1 VTREGVMREGAYPLG
16 ALSFITDHASR
27 ISLMLNSFYAKLSGL
42 FLVLVVGL
50 GVVLAVLGGRTAQ
63 RYADEVEQKLNRTLA
78 AEMVPRFEP
87 LLKDS
92 IDRGGIQEKIRD
104 MTGINRRIEIYLLDR
119 EGRLKASFAPSSAA
133 IEQKQIDLEPIERF
147 MQGAELPILGDDPR
161 EIGTRTPFSAAH
173 IEMMGRENCYLY
185 VILGSEQYA
194 SVAGMIG
201 DSYIIQ
207 GALTGL
213 GLIVLVVAGLGLLL
227 FRRLTQRLRHM
238 QGVVA
243 AFEQGDFDRRIE
255 VGTEDE
261 IGQLAKCFN
270 RMADTLVETMEELR
284 QADRMRREL
293 VANVSHD
300 LRSPLASIQ
309 GYLETVHMKD
319 GDLAPADRQ
328 RYVKTALRNA
338 QRLNDLVGELFE
350 LSKLET
356 EQVEPTIEPFPIAEL
371 IQDVVMQYE
380 PQAEEQ
386 CVDLRAE
393 LPERHAR
400 ATADIGLVERAL
412 SNLIDNAIHYTPEGG
427 QVRVWAE
434 NEEQEVRVAVT
445 DTGPGIPEDELPHIF
460 ERFYRVDKSRDRDKG
475 GAGLGLAIAKT
486 ILELHDR
493 TLEVESVVGTG
504 TTFRFRLPLETAAK
518 ASA

>member
-1 VTREGVMREGAYPLG
+1 
-16 ALSFITDHASR
+16 
-27 ISLMLNSFYAKLSGL
+27 MLNSFYAKLSGL
-42 FLVLVVGL
+42 FLVLIVGL

-78 AEMVPRFEP
+78 EEMVPRFEP
-87 LLKDS
+87 LLEDS
-92 IDRGGIQEKIRD
+92 IGRGGIRAKIQD

-119 EGRLKASFAPSSAA
+119 QGRVKASFAPPSAA
-133 IEQKQIDLEPIERF
+133 IEQKNVDMAPIRRF
-147 MQGAELPILGDDPR
+147 MDGDDLPILGDDPR
-161 EIGTRTPFSAAH
+161 DEAAQKPFSVAH
-173 IEMMGRENCYLY
+173 IEIMGQENCYLY

-213 GLIVLVVAGLGLLL
+213 GLIVLVVAGLGLVL

-255 VGTEDE
+255 VGAEDE

-270 RMADTLVETMEELR
+270 RMANTLVETMEELR

-319 GDLAPADRQ
+319 GDLAPAERQ

-338 QRLNDLVGELFE
+338 RRLSDLVGELFE

-386 CVDLRAE
+386 RIDLAAD

-400 ATADIGLVERAL
+400 AAADIGLVERAL

-427 QVRVWAE
+427 TVRVRLE
-434 NEEQEVRVAVT
+434 NETGEVCVEVL
-445 DTGPGIPEDELPHIF
+445 DTGPGIPDDALPHIF

-486 ILELHDR
+486 ILELHDQS
-493 TLEVESVVGTG
+493 LEVESTVGEG
-504 TTFRFRLPLETAAK
+504 TTFRFRLPAETATEAF
-518 ASA
+518 A

>member
-1 VTREGVMREGAYPLG
+1 
-16 ALSFITDHASR
+16 
-27 ISLMLNSFYAKLSGL
+27 MLNSFYAKLSGL
-42 FLVLVVGL
+42 FLVLIVGL

-78 AEMVPRFEP
+78 QEMVPRFEP
-87 LLKDS
+87 LLRDS
-92 IDRGGIQEKIRD
+92 IDSGGIRAKITD

-119 EGRLKASFAPSSAA
+119 QGRVKASFAPPSAA
-133 IEQKQIDLEPIERF
+133 IEQSSVDMAPIRRF
-147 MQGAELPILGDDPR
+147 MTGGELPILGDDPR
-161 EIGTRTPFSAAH
+161 QRGTTKPFSVAH
-173 IEMMGRENCYLY
+173 IEIMGRENCYLY

-207 GALTGL
+207 GALMGL
-213 GLIVLVVAGLGLLL
+213 GLIILVVAGLGLVL
-227 FRRLTQRLRHM
+227 FRRLTQRLRRM
-238 QGVVA
+238 QHVVS
-243 AFEQGDFDRRIE
+243 AFEGGDFDRRVTVESADE
-255 VGTEDE
+255 VG
-261 IGQLAKCFN
+261 QLGRCFN
-270 RMADTLVETMEELR
+270 RMADTLVDTMEELR

-319 GDLAPADRQ
+319 GDLAPDERQ

-338 QRLNDLVGELFE
+338 RRLSDLVGELFE

-356 EQVEPTIEPFPIAEL
+356 EQVEPTMEPFPIAEL
-371 IQDVVMQYE
+371 VQDVVMQYE

-386 CVDLRAE
+386 AVALEAD

-400 ATADIGLVERAL
+400 VRADIGLVERAL
-412 SNLIDNAIHYTPEGG
+412 SNLIDNAIQYTPNGG
-427 QVRVWAE
+427 VVA
-434 NEEQEVRVAVT
+434 VRVANEAQAVRVEVS

-486 ILELHDR
+486 ILELHDGR
-493 TLEVESVVGTG
+493 LAVESTVGEG
-504 TTFRFRLPLETAAK
+504 TTFRFRLPVAADGPDR
-518 ASA
+518 

>member
-1 VTREGVMREGAYPLG
+1 
-16 ALSFITDHASR
+16 
-27 ISLMLNSFYAKLSGL
+27 MLNSFYAKLSAL
-42 FLVLVVGL
+42 FLVLILGL

-78 AEMVPRFEP
+78 EEMVPRFEP
-87 LLKDS
+87 LLEDS
-92 IDRGGIQEKIRD
+92 IDHAAIRATITD

-119 EGRLKASFAPSSAA
+119 EGVVKASFASPSTT
-133 IEQKQIDLEPIERF
+133 IQQTTIDMAPIRRF
-147 MQGAELPILGDDPR
+147 MEGEGLPILGDDPR
-161 EIGTRTPFSAAH
+161 RAGTHKPFSVAH
-173 IEMMGRENCYLY
+173 IEIMGREHCYLY

-213 GLIVLVVAGLGLLL
+213 GLVLLVVAGVGLLL

-238 QGVVA
+238 QDVVV

-255 VGTEDE
+255 EGGEDE
-261 IGQLAKCFN
+261 IGQLAACFN
-270 RMADTLVETMEELR
+270 RMADTLDETMEELR

-319 GDLAPADRQ
+319 DRLDPEERQ
-328 RYVKTALRNA
+328 RYVQTALRNA
-338 QRLNDLVGELFE
+338 QRLSDLVGELFE

-356 EQVEPTIEPFPIAEL
+356 EQIEPTVEPFPIAEL
-371 IQDVVMQYE
+371 VQDVVMQYQ
-380 PQAEEQ
+380 PRAEEQ
-386 CVDLRAE
+386 EVDLQVR
-393 LPERHAR
+393 LPERHVR
-400 ATADIGLVERAL
+400 VEADIGLVERAL
-412 SNLIDNAIHYTPEGG
+412 SNLIDNAIHYTPDGG
-427 QVRVWAE
+427 AVHVRVD
-434 NEEQEVRVAVT
+434 NEQREVCVAVA
-445 DTGPGIPEDELPHIF
+445 DTGPGIPEDDLPHIF
-460 ERFYRVDKSRDRDKG
+460 ERFYRVDKSRDRDRG

-493 TLEVESVVGTG
+493 TLVVESTVGEG
-504 TTFRFRLPLETAAK
+504 TTFHFRLPVEAR
-518 ASA
+518 ASEPA

>member
-1 VTREGVMREGAYPLG
+1 
-16 ALSFITDHASR
+16 
-27 ISLMLNSFYAKLSGL
+27 MLNSFYAKLSGL

-78 AEMVPRFEP
+78 EEMVPRFEP

-92 IDRGGIQEKIRD
+92 IDRGGIRAKIRD

-119 EGRLKASFAPSSAA
+119 QGRVKAAFAPPSAA
-133 IEQKQIDLEPIERF
+133 IEQKTVAMGPIRRF
-147 MQGAELPILGDDPR
+147 MDGGELPILGDDPR
-161 EIGTRTPFSAAH
+161 HDEAQKPFSVAH
-173 IEMMGRENCYLY
+173 IEIMGQENCYLY

-213 GLIVLVVAGLGLLL
+213 GLIVMVVAGLGLLL

-255 VGTEDE
+255 VGSEDE

-319 GDLAPADRQ
+319 GDLAPAERQ

-338 QRLNDLVGELFE
+338 QRLSDLVGELFE

-356 EQVEPTIEPFPIAEL
+356 EQVEPTIELFPIAEL

-386 CVDLRAE
+386 RVDLAAD

-400 ATADIGLVERAL
+400 AAADIGLVERAL

-427 QVRVWAE
+427 TVRVRLK
-434 NEEQEVRVAVT
+434 NETQEVCVEVS
-445 DTGPGIPEDELPHIF
+445 DTGPGIPDDELPHIF
-460 ERFYRVDKSRDRDKG
+460 ERFYRVEKSRDRDKG

-493 TLEVESVVGTG
+493 SLEVESTVGAG
-504 TTFRFRLPLETAAK
+504 TTFRFRLPLETATEA
-518 ASA
+518 AA

>member
-1 VTREGVMREGAYPLG
+1 
-16 ALSFITDHASR
+16 
-27 ISLMLNSFYAKLSGL
+27 MLNSFYAKLSGL
-42 FLVLVVGL
+42 FLVLIVGL

-78 AEMVPRFEP
+78 QEMVPRFEP
-87 LLKDS
+87 LLRDS
-92 IDRGGIQEKIRD
+92 IDSGGIRAKITD

-119 EGRLKASFAPSSAA
+119 QGRVKASFAPPSAA
-133 IEQKQIDLEPIERF
+133 IEQSSVDMAPIRRF
-147 MQGAELPILGDDPR
+147 MTGDELPILGDDPR
-161 EIGTRTPFSAAH
+161 QRGTEKPFSVAH
-173 IEMMGRENCYLY
+173 IEIMGRENCYLY

-207 GALTGL
+207 GALMGL
-213 GLIVLVVAGLGLLL
+213 GLIILVVAGLGLVL
-227 FRRLTQRLRHM
+227 FRRLTQRLRRM
-238 QGVVA
+238 QHVVS
-243 AFEQGDFDRRIE
+243 AFEGGDFDRRVTVESSDE
-255 VGTEDE
+255 VG
-261 IGQLAKCFN
+261 QLGRCFN
-270 RMADTLVETMEELR
+270 RMADTLVDTMEELR

-319 GDLAPADRQ
+319 GDLAPDERQ

-338 QRLNDLVGELFE
+338 RRLSDLVGELFE

-356 EQVEPTIEPFPIAEL
+356 EQVEPTMEPFPIAEL
-371 IQDVVMQYE
+371 VQDVVMQYE

-386 CVDLRAE
+386 AVALKAD

-400 ATADIGLVERAL
+400 VRADIGLVERAL
-412 SNLIDNAIHYTPEGG
+412 SNLIDNAIQYTPDGG
-427 QVRVWAE
+427 VVA
-434 NEEQEVRVAVT
+434 VRVANEAEAVRVEVS

-486 ILELHDR
+486 ILELHDGR
-493 TLEVESVVGTG
+493 LAVESTVGEG
-504 TTFRFRLPLETAAK
+504 TTFRFRLPVAADDPDR
-518 ASA
+518 

>member
-1 VTREGVMREGAYPLG
+1 
-16 ALSFITDHASR
+16 
-27 ISLMLNSFYAKLSGL
+27 MLNSFYAKLSGL
-42 FLVLVVGL
+42 FLVLIVGL
-50 GVVLAVLGGRTAQ
+50 GVILAALGGRTAQ

-78 AEMVPRFEP
+78 QEMVPRFEP
-87 LLKDS
+87 LLEDS
-92 IDRGGIQEKIRD
+92 IDRAGIRDKIED

-119 EGRLKASFAPSSAA
+119 KGVVKASFAPPSAS
-133 IEQKQIDLEPIERF
+133 IEQKKIDMAPIRRF
-147 MQGAELPILGDDPR
+147 MQGSELPILGDDPR
-161 EIGTRTPFSAAH
+161 QTGERKPFSVAH
-173 IEMMGRENCYLY
+173 IEIMGREHCYLY

-194 SVAGMIG
+194 SVAGMIE

-213 GLIVLVVAGLGLLL
+213 ALIVLMVAGVGLLL

-238 QGVVA
+238 QDAVA
-243 AFEQGDFDRRIE
+243 AFEQGHFDERIE
-255 VGTEDE
+255 EGANDE
-261 IGQLAKCFN
+261 IGQLAACFN
-270 RMADTLVETMEELR
+270 RMADTLDDTMEELR

-319 GDLAPADRQ
+319 GTLDPGERQ

-356 EQVEPTIEPFPIAEL
+356 KQIEPNVERFPIAEL
-371 IQDVVMQYE
+371 VQDVVMQYQ
-380 PQAEEQ
+380 PRAEEQ
-386 CVDLRAE
+386 GIDLRAQ

-400 ATADIGLVERAL
+400 VEADIGLVERAF
-412 SNLIDNAIHYTPEGG
+412 SNLIDNALHYTPEGG
-427 QVRVWAE
+427 RVHVRLN
-434 NEEQEVRVAVT
+434 NEHREVCVEVK
-445 DTGPGIPEDELPHIF
+445 DTGPGIPEDDLPHIF
-460 ERFYRVDKSRDRDKG
+460 ERFYRVDKSRDRDRG

-486 ILELHDR
+486 ILELHDC
-493 TLEVESVVGTG
+493 TLEVESTVGEG
-504 TTFRFRLPLETAAK
+504 TTFRFRLPAEAPVPHPA
-518 ASA
+518 

>member
-1 VTREGVMREGAYPLG
+1 
-16 ALSFITDHASR
+16 
-27 ISLMLNSFYAKLSGL
+27 MLNSFYAKLSGL

-78 AEMVPRFEP
+78 EEMVPRFEP
-87 LLKDS
+87 LLEDS
-92 IDRGGIQEKIRD
+92 IDRGGIREKIQD

-119 EGRLKASFAPSSAA
+119 QGRLKASFAPPSAA
-133 IEQKQIDLEPIERF
+133 IEQRRVAMDPIRRF
-147 MQGAELPILGDDPR
+147 MDGGELPILGDNPR
-161 EIGTRTPFSAAH
+161 QDGARTPFSVAH
-173 IEMMGRENCYLY
+173 VEIMGQENCYLY
-185 VILGSEQYA
+185 VVLGSEQYA

-213 GLIVLVVAGLGLLL
+213 GLIVMVVAGLGLLL

-255 VGTEDE
+255 VGSEDE

-319 GDLAPADRQ
+319 GDLAPAERQ

-338 QRLNDLVGELFE
+338 RRLSDLVGELFE

-386 CVDLRAE
+386 GIDLAAD

-400 ATADIGLVERAL
+400 AAADIGLVERAL
-412 SNLIDNAIHYTPEGG
+412 SNLIDNAIHYTPDGG
-427 QVRVWAE
+427 TVRVRLE
-434 NEEQEVRVAVT
+434 NEAREVSVEVS
-445 DTGPGIPEDELPHIF
+445 DTGPGIPDDELPHIF

-475 GAGLGLAIAKT
+475 GAGLGLAIAQT
-486 ILELHDR
+486 ILKLHDR
-493 TLEVESVVGTG
+493 SLEVESTVGAG
-504 TTFRFRLPLETAAK
+504 TTFRFRLPAETATEA
-518 ASA
+518 AA

>member
-1 VTREGVMREGAYPLG
+1 MP
-16 ALSFITDHASR
+16 
-27 ISLMLNSFYAKLSGL
+27 NSFYAKLSGL

-50 GVVLAVLGGRTAQ
+50 GLVLAVLGGRTAQ

-78 AEMVPRFEP
+78 EEMVPRFEP
-87 LLKDS
+87 LLEDS
-92 IDRGGIQEKIRD
+92 IDRGGIRAKIQD

-119 EGRLKASFAPSSAA
+119 RGRLKASFAPPSTAL
-133 IEQKQIDLEPIERF
+133 EQKAIGMGPIRRF
-147 MQGAELPILGDDPR
+147 MNGGELPILGEDPR
-161 EIGTRTPFSAAH
+161 RADAQKPFSVAH
-173 IEMMGRENCYLY
+173 IEIMGQENCYLY

-213 GLIVLVVAGLGLLL
+213 GLVVMVVAGLGLLL

-255 VGTEDE
+255 VGPEDE

-319 GDLAPADRQ
+319 GDLAPEERQ

-338 QRLNDLVGELFE
+338 QRLSDLVGELFE

-356 EQVEPTIEPFPIAEL
+356 EQVEPTIEPFPVAEL
-371 IQDVVMQYE
+371 VQDIVMQYE
-380 PQAEEQ
+380 PQAREQ
-386 CVDLRAE
+386 RIDLAAD

-400 ATADIGLVERAL
+400 VAADIGLVERAL
-412 SNLIDNAIHYTPEGG
+412 SNLIDNAIHYTPDGG
-427 QVRVWAE
+427 RVRVRLE
-434 NEEQEVRVAVT
+434 NMAREVCVEVS
-445 DTGPGIPEDELPHIF
+445 DTGPGIPDDELPHIF
-460 ERFYRVDKSRDRDKG
+460 ERFYRVDKSRDRDRG

-493 TLEVESVVGTG
+493 SLEVESTVGEG
-504 TTFRFRLPLETAAK
+504 TTFRFRLPVEAETEVRA
-518 ASA
+518 

>member
-1 VTREGVMREGAYPLG
+1 
-16 ALSFITDHASR
+16 
-27 ISLMLNSFYAKLSGL
+27 MLNSFYAKLSGL
-42 FLVLVVGL
+42 FLVLILSL

-78 AEMVPRFEP
+78 NEMVPRFEP

-92 IDRGGIQEKIRD
+92 IDHAGIRGKIKN

-119 EGRLKASFAPSSAA
+119 KGTVKASFAPPSAT
-133 IEQKQIDLEPIERF
+133 IKQKKVDMAPVRRF
-147 MQGAELPILGDDPR
+147 MDGGELPILGDDPR
-161 EIGTRTPFSAAH
+161 QKDEQKPFSVAH
-173 IEMMGRENCYLY
+173 IEIMGKENCYLY

-194 SVAGMIG
+194 SAAGMIG

-213 GLIVLVVAGLGLLL
+213 GLIILVVAGVGLLL
-227 FRRLTQRLRHM
+227 FRRLTKRLRHM
-238 QGVVA
+238 QDIVA
-243 AFEQGDFDRRIE
+243 SFERGNFDERIDE
-255 VGTEDE
+255 GSNDE
-261 IGQLAKCFN
+261 IGQLAECFN
-270 RMADTLVETMEELR
+270 SMADTLDETMEELR

-319 GDLAPADRQ
+319 GTLDPEERQ

-338 QRLNDLVGELFE
+338 QRLSDLVGELFE

-356 EQVEPTIEPFPIAEL
+356 KQVEPSIEPFPIAEL
-371 IQDVVMQYE
+371 VQDVVMQYQ
-380 PQAEEQ
+380 PRAEEQ
-386 CVDLRAE
+386 HIDLQAE

-400 ATADIGLVERAL
+400 VEADIGLVERAL
-412 SNLIDNAIHYTPEGG
+412 SNLIDNAIHYTPEDGRV
-427 QVRVWAE
+427 QVRLE
-434 NEEQEVRVAVT
+434 NERREVCVEVH
-445 DTGPGIPEDELPHIF
+445 DTGPGIPEDDLPHIF
-460 ERFYRVDKSRDRDKG
+460 ERFYRVEKSRDRDKG

-493 TLEVESVVGTG
+493 TLEVESTIGEGTV
-504 TTFRFRLPLETAAK
+504 FRFRLPVAA
-518 ASA
+518 AVEAQA

>member
-1 VTREGVMREGAYPLG
+1 
-16 ALSFITDHASR
+16 
-27 ISLMLNSFYAKLSGL
+27 MLNSFYAKLSGL
-42 FLVLVVGL
+42 FLVMIVGL

-78 AEMVPRFEP
+78 EEMVPRFEP

-92 IDRGGIQEKIRD
+92 IDRAGIREKIQD

-119 EGRLKASFAPSSAA
+119 QGTLKASFASPSTA
-133 IEQKQIDLEPIERF
+133 IEQKTIDMDPIRQF
-147 MQGAELPILGDDPR
+147 MQGEELPILGDDPR
-161 EIGTRTPFSAAH
+161 DRGEHKPFSVAH
-173 IEMMGRENCYLY
+173 IEIMGREHCYLY

-194 SVAGMIG
+194 SVAGMIE

-207 GALTGL
+207 GALTGF
-213 GLIVLVVAGLGLLL
+213 GLILLVVAGLGLLL
-227 FRRLTQRLRHM
+227 FRRLTQRLRNM
-238 QGVVA
+238 QNVVA
-243 AFEQGDFDRRIE
+243 AFEQGNFDQRIDE
-255 VGTEDE
+255 GSSDE
-261 IGQLAKCFN
+261 IGQLAACFN
-270 RMADTLVETMEELR
+270 RMADTLVDTMEELR

-319 GDLAPADRQ
+319 GDLNPEERQ

-338 QRLNDLVGELFE
+338 QRLNDLVSELFE

-356 EQVEPTIEPFPIAEL
+356 EQVEPTIESFPIAEL
-371 IQDVVMQYE
+371 VQDIVMQYE
-380 PQAEEQ
+380 PQAEEHEI
-386 CVDLRAE
+386 DLRAE

-400 ATADIGLVERAL
+400 VEADIGLVERAL

-427 QVRVWAE
+427 QVRVRLD
-434 NEEQEVRVAVT
+434 NQERAVCVEVE
-445 DTGPGIPEDELPHIF
+445 DTGPGIPEDDLPHIF
-460 ERFYRVDKSRDRDKG
+460 ERFYRVEKSRDREKG

-486 ILELHDR
+486 ILELHGR
-493 TLEVESVVGTG
+493 TLEVESTVGEG
-504 TTFRFRLPLETAAK
+504 TIFRFSLPLVATTERP
-518 ASA
+518 S

>member
-1 VTREGVMREGAYPLG
+1 
-16 ALSFITDHASR
+16 
-27 ISLMLNSFYAKLSGL
+27 MLNSFYAKLSGL
-42 FLVLVVGL
+42 FLVLIVGL

-78 AEMVPRFEP
+78 EEMVPRFEP
-87 LLKDS
+87 LLEDS
-92 IDRGGIQEKIRD
+92 IGRGGIRAKIQD

-119 EGRLKASFAPSSAA
+119 QGRVKASFAPPSAA
-133 IEQKQIDLEPIERF
+133 IEQKHVDMAPIRRF
-147 MQGAELPILGDDPR
+147 MDGDDLPILGDDPR
-161 EIGTRTPFSAAH
+161 DEAAQKPFSVAH
-173 IEMMGRENCYLY
+173 IEIMGQENCYLY

-243 AFEQGDFDRRIE
+243 AFEKGSFDRRIE
-255 VGTEDE
+255 VGAEDE

-319 GDLAPADRQ
+319 GDLPPAERQ
-328 RYVKTALRNA
+328 RYVRTALRNA
-338 QRLNDLVGELFE
+338 RRLSDLVGELFE

-386 CVDLRAE
+386 RIDLAAD

-400 ATADIGLVERAL
+400 AAADIGLVERAL

-427 QVRVWAE
+427 TVRVRLE
-434 NEEQEVRVAVT
+434 NEMGEVCVEVS
-445 DTGPGIPEDELPHIF
+445 DTGPGIPDDALPHIF

-493 TLEVESVVGTG
+493 SLTVESTVGAG
-504 TTFRFRLPLETAAK
+504 TTFRFRLPLEAATEVP
-518 ASA
+518 A